1 MLQDK
6 STIWDSEFERVEEIY
21 PAQVSEYYSSLIKD
35 PGDPLWRQCMPD
47 LREIEDEDALDDPL
61 AEESQSP
68 VSCLIRRYK
77 DRAVLLASNRCAVYC
92 RFCMRKRKWKK
103 GNEFSDIT
111 DSELERVCS
120 FLRETPEV
128 KEILV
133 SGGDPLTLSNARLQT
148 ILNALSS
155 VSSIE
160 VIRLG
165 SRIPAVMPQ
174 RINEKLIDILS
185 SYSSLWFAAHFNHPA
200 ELTEESMKACEMIVK
215 AGIPMVN
222 QTVLLKGVND
232 NADTL
237 EELFRRLSANR
248 IKPLYL
254 FHVDPVKG
262 VRHFSTGID
271 KGIEIM
277 RALRNRLS
285 SIATPVFAIDLPE
298 GGGKVPLLPEYGD
311 GTFFE
316 ALNGKKISYQGQGLG
331 T

>member
-1 MLQDK
+1 
-6 STIWDSEFERVEEIY
+6 
-21 PAQVSEYYSSLIKD
+21 
-35 PGDPLWRQCMPD
+35 MPD
-47 LREIEDEDALDDPL
+47 LLELEDDEALDDPL
-61 AEESQSP
+61 SEEIQSP
-68 VSCLIRRYK
+68 VPRLIRRYS

-133 SGGDPLTLSNARLQT
+133 SGGDPLTLSNARLKT
-148 ILNALSS
+148 ILDALSS
-155 VSSIE
+155 INSIE
-160 VIRLG
+160 IIRLG

-185 SYSSLWFAAHFNHPA
+185 SYNGLWFAAHFNHPD
-200 ELTEESMKACEMIVK
+200 ELTEESMEACQMIVK

-237 EELFRRLSANR
+237 EELFRKLSANR

-277 RALRNRLS
+277 RSLRNRLS
-285 SIATPVFAIDLPE
+285 SIATPTFAIDLPE

-311 GTFFE
+311 GKVFE
-316 ALNGKKISYQGQGLG
+316 SLNGKKVPYQA
-331 T
+331 